1 MEELKPA
8 ATGSENATQ
17 EQGYLMAYDKKEQKA
32 KGVKGIAA
40 NGELETLEAN
50 ETNKNQFIRVDRYGN
65 FFTNFGKYQYNHPTR
80 YALYRMEE
88 KTPVEEAK
96 RRIEQAQLPENES
109 LRRELSRDNRIYNN
123 HLFNEREINWQQAE
137 RYGLT
142 PDVLRQTGDME
153 RLLQGRQSGI
163 AYDISMNK
171 LSLFRDENGLAKFDL
186 HFIRQAPKVGQ
197 EYRGYKLE
205 EDVLDALNRTGN
217 AGRLVDLVVDFRSKE
232 TKPCYLSKD
241 PVTNEMFFLPADQA
255 RCSKKIKDYTLSQQE
270 YADYTAGKE
279 VPIEF
284 KSSNG
289 KILRTSIQMSA
300 AERGTEFLWERSTK
314 KLENRQGLEQKD
326 GLPEKTQ
333 KPEKRTY
340 ARKSKITPKM

>member
-1 MEELKPA
+1 M
-8 ATGSENATQ
+8 
-17 EQGYLMAYDKKEQKA
+17 
-32 KGVKGIAA
+32 
-40 NGELETLEAN
+40 
-50 ETNKNQFIRVDRYGN
+50 
-65 FFTNFGKYQYNHPTR
+65 YQYNHPTR

-96 RRIEQAQLPENES
+96 RRIEQTQLPGNES

-163 AYDISMNK
+163 AYDISMNTELGRQKGDAK

-300 AERGTEFLWERSTK
+300 AERGTEFLWERSTRK
-314 KLENRQGLEQKD
+314 PENRQGQEQKD
-326 GLPEKTQ
+326 GSPEKTQ

>member
-32 KGVKGIAA
+32 KGVKGIAT

-50 ETNKNQFIRVDRYGN
+50 ETNKSQFIRVDRYGN
-65 FFTNFGKYQYNHPTR
+65 FFTNFGKNFMYQYNHPTR

-96 RRIEQAQLPENES
+96 RRIEQGQIPENES

-163 AYDISMNK
+163 AYDISMNTELGRQKGDAK

-217 AGRLVDLVVDFRSKE
+217 AGRLVDPGRRLPQQGDE
-232 TKPCYLSKD
+232 TRATFQKIR
-241 PVTNEMFFLPADQA
+241 LPT
-255 RCSKKIKDYTLSQQE
+255 RCSSFRQTRRAVLKKS
-270 YADYTAGKE
+270 
-279 VPIEF
+279 
-284 KSSNG
+284 
-289 KILRTSIQMSA
+289 RTIRSRS
-300 AERGTEFLWERSTK
+300 RST
-314 KLENRQGLEQKD
+314 LTIRL
-326 GLPEKTQ
+326 
-333 KPEKRTY
+333 
-340 ARKSKITPKM
+340 ARRSPSSSSHRMGKSCEPPSR

>member
-65 FFTNFGKYQYNHPTR
+65 FFTNFGKNFMYQYNHPTR

-163 AYDISMNK
+163 AYDISMNTELGRQKGDAK
-171 LSLFRDENGLAKFDL
+171 LSLFRDE
-186 HFIRQAPKVGQ
+186 
-197 EYRGYKLE
+197 LE

-314 KLENRQGLEQKD
+314 KLQNRQGLEQKD

>member
-65 FFTNFGKYQYNHPTR
+65 FFTNFGKNFMYQYNHPTR

-163 AYDISMNK
+163 AYDISMNTELGRQKGDAK

-205 EDVLDALNRTGN
+205 EDVLDALNRTATPEGWWTWSSTSAARRRN
-217 AGRLVDLVVDFRSKE
+217 RATFQKIRLP
-232 TKPCYLSKD
+232 T
-241 PVTNEMFFLPADQA
+241 
-255 RCSKKIKDYTLSQQE
+255 RCSSFRQTRRAVLKKS
-270 YADYTAGKE
+270 
-279 VPIEF
+279 
-284 KSSNG
+284 
-289 KILRTSIQMSA
+289 RTIRSRS
-300 AERGTEFLWERSTK
+300 RST
-314 KLENRQGLEQKD
+314 LTIRL
-326 GLPEKTQ
+326 
-333 KPEKRTY
+333 
-340 ARKSKITPKM
+340 ARRSPSSSSHRMGKSCEPPSR

>member
-1 MEELKPA
+1 MEEVKPA

-50 ETNKNQFIRVDRYGN
+50 ETNKSQFIRVDRHGN
-65 FFTNFGKYQYNHPTR
+65 FFTNFGKNFMYQYNHPTR

-163 AYDISMNK
+163 AYDISMNTELGRQKGDTK

-232 TKPCYLSKD
+232 TKPPGGPGSLPQENQELHALAAGVRRLHGRQGGPHRVQVLKRK
-241 PVTNEMFFLPADQA
+241 NPADLHPDE
-255 RCSKKIKDYTLSQQE
+255 RRRTRDRVPVGKKHE
-270 YADYTAGKE
+270 EAGE
-279 VPIEF
+279 QT
-284 KSSNG
+284 G
-289 KILRTSIQMSA
+289 A
-300 AERGTEFLWERSTK
+300 GTEGQLAG
-314 KLENRQGLEQKD
+314 ENAE
-326 GLPEKTQ
+326 
-333 KPEKRTY
+333 
-340 ARKSKITPKM
+340 A

>member
-1 MEELKPA
+1 MEEVKPA

-50 ETNKNQFIRVDRYGN
+50 ETNKSQFIRVDRHGN
-65 FFTNFGKYQYNHPTR
+65 FFTNFGKNFMYQYNHPTR

-163 AYDISMNK
+163 AYDISMNTELGRQKGDAK

-205 EDVLDALNRTGN
+205 EDVLDNASYYGRIFARSGGLSDAVAEAFREQDIKDFEAKPVVCNGIEECKLALLKASRNLLPGN
-217 AGRLVDLVVDFRSKE
+217 FIEGMACINGCIGGAGCLTHGPKDKNEVDEYGRLALEK
-232 TKPCYLSKD
+232 T
-241 PVTNEMFFLPADQA
+241 
-255 RCSKKIKDYTLSQQE
+255 
-270 YADYTAGKE
+270 
-279 VPIEF
+279 IE
-284 KSSNG
+284 
-289 KILRTSIQMSA
+289 SA
-300 AERGTEFLWERSTK
+300 AGIAFGVS
-314 KLENRQGLEQKD
+314 
-326 GLPEKTQ
+326 PEK
-333 KPEKRTY
+333 E
-340 ARKSKITPKM
+340 

>member
-1 MEELKPA
+1 MEEIKPA

-50 ETNKNQFIRVDRYGN
+50 ETNKDQFIRVDRHGN
-65 FFTNFGKYQYNHPTR
+65 FFTNFGKNFMYQYNHPTR

-96 RRIEQAQLPENES
+96 RRIEQAQLPGNES

-163 AYDISMNK
+163 AYDISMNTELGRQKGDAK

-241 PVTNEMFFLPADQA
+241 PVTNEMFFLPAD
-255 RCSKKIKDYTLSQQE
+255 
-270 YADYTAGKE
+270 
-279 VPIEF
+279 
-284 KSSNG
+284 
-289 KILRTSIQMSA
+289 
-300 AERGTEFLWERSTK
+300 
-314 KLENRQGLEQKD
+314 
-326 GLPEKTQ
+326 
-333 KPEKRTY
+333 
-340 ARKSKITPKM
+340 